1 MMQTHAIATGD
12 VDVATLRDLNQAYL
26 DSVRTGDVERF
37 RQILSED
44 FLCSPPDGVLLD
56 KRQFLEHTAKPRTLA
71 RLDAEDVRIRLL
83 GNVAIVHA
91 ATRYTTLAGQEGR
104 GRYTDIWA
112 KRDGGWLAVA
122 AHVTRL

>member
-1 MMQTHAIATGD
+1 MQTHTIDD
-12 VDVATLRDLNQAYL
+12 VDVAVLRDLNQAYI

-44 FLCSPPDGVLLD
+44 FLCSPPDGTLLD
-56 KRQFLEHTAKPRTLA
+56 KRQFLEHTAKPRTLE
-71 RLDAEDVRIRLL
+71 RLEADDVRIRVL
-83 GNVAIVHA
+83 GDVAIIHA

-104 GRYTDIWA
+104 GRYTDDWQ
-112 KRDGGWLAVA
+112 KRGGTWVCVS

>member
-1 MMQTHAIATGD
+1 MHTDTTFAED
-12 VDVATLRDLNQAYL
+12 VDLDTLRDLNLAYL

-44 FLCSPPDGVLLD
+44 FLCSLPDGTLLD

-71 RLDAEDVRIRLL
+71 RLEAGDVRIRVL
-83 GNVAIVHA
+83 GDIAIIHA
-91 ATRYTTLAGQEGR
+91 ATRYTTLDGQDGR
-104 GRYTDIWA
+104 GRYTDVWQ
-112 KRDGGWLAVA
+112 KRGGTWLAVS